1 MGGGSSALPPQ
12 SEWVSG
18 RSDLLNCLFRQT

>member
-1 MGGGSSALPPQ
+1 MGGGSSALLSQ

-18 RSDLLNCLFRQT
+18 RSDLSNCLFRQT

>member
-1 MGGGSSALPPQ
+1 MGDGSSALPPQ

-18 RSDLLNCLFRQT
+18 RSDLSKCLFRQT